1 MMNWFNRKAEKKR
14 GFTIVELIISV
25 GTLAIAGTI
34 MIQLFMGAKDVALRA
49 KELDK
54 SVFLSTRIIES
65 IKSEQW
71 DEEPLNKMYT
81 EYAMRYGNKLKKTG
95 YYNEEWEEVEE
106 GSEDILFV
114 STLSMESKDIVEEDK
129 SLYEL
134 ALQIRRLK
142 PYFKGSEAEPILN
155 SVETMVYIRTPL
167 EVIEP

>member
-49 KELDK
+49 KELDR

-134 ALQIRRLK
+134 ALQVRRLK

>member
-1 MMNWFNRKAEKKR
+1 MNWFNRKAEKKR

-25 GTLAIAGTI
+25 GTLAMAGTI

-49 KELDK
+49 KELDR

>member
-49 KELDK
+49 KELDR

-114 STLSMESKDIVEEDK
+114 STLSMESKNIVEEDK

>member
-49 KELDK
+49 KELDR

-129 SLYEL
+129 SLYKL

>member
-1 MMNWFNRKAEKKR
+1 MNWFIRKAEKKR

-34 MIQLFMGAKDVALRA
+34 MIQLFMGAKDIALRA
-49 KELDK
+49 EELDR

-71 DEEPLNKMYT
+71 DEEPLNKMYS
-81 EYAMRYGNKLKKTG
+81 EYAVIYGNKLKKTG
-95 YYNEEWEEVEE
+95 YYNQEWEEVEE
-106 GSEDILFV
+106 DSEDILFV
-114 STLSMESKDIVEEDK
+114 STLSMESEDIVEEDK

-134 ALQIRRLK
+134 KFQIRRLK
-142 PYFKGSEAEPILN
+142 PYFKGKEAEPILN
-155 SVETMVYIRTPL
+155 SVKTMVYIRTPL

>member
-129 SLYEL
+129 SLYKL

>member
-49 KELDK
+49 KELDR

>member
-1 MMNWFNRKAEKKR
+1 MSWFMRKAYNKS

-34 MIQLFMGAKDVALRA
+34 MIQLFMGAKDIALRA
-49 KELDK
+49 EELDR

-81 EYAMRYGNKLKKTG
+81 EYAMKYGNRLKKIG
-95 YYNEEWEEVEE
+95 YFDEEWESVEE
-106 GSEDILFV
+106 DSDDILFV
-114 STLSMESKDIVEEDK
+114 ATLAMESEDKVEEDK

-134 ALQIRRLK
+134 TLQVQRLK
-142 PYFKGSEAEPILN
+142 PYFKCKEAEPILN
-155 SVETMVYIRTPL
+155 SVETKVYILTPL

>member
-49 KELDK
+49 KELDR

-129 SLYEL
+129 SLYKL

-167 EVIEP
+167 EVMEP

>member
-25 GTLAIAGTI
+25 GTLAMAGTI

-49 KELDK
+49 KELDR